1 VPDHPVSGETP
12 TEADP
17 GTSVLTRMVGIFFL
31 LLLGGI
37 PTPTRGATQD
47 PAPTQT
53 IIVGVNLVDL
63 TGGPPLLNAVVRVE
77 GDRIAAI
84 EVSGS
89 ENEELGG
96 GGTRPEVIDA
106 AGLWL
111 VPGLM
116 NMHVHFGLVLPGV
129 EGAALVNETE
139 AELALRMAE
148 AARGALLA
156 GVTTVRTTG
165 ERGHVD
171 LALARAIGRGAAEGP
186 RIFSAGEA
194 VQVTGGHGS
203 AVGERAND
211 GPFEFREAARLQIRA
226 GARWIKVSIS
236 GGIATPGG
244 DIAAAFMTQDEMEAV
259 TDIAHRL
266 GAKVTAHS
274 GSPVATRQAVQ
285 AGVDGIEHGY
295 FLTPD
300 VFDLMRR
307 NSTWFVPTIVV
318 AQPATLPF
326 FERIG
331 SPQWYLDRV
340 EMVGKRHFQAL
351 RDAITA
357 GVQIALGTD
366 QLPQEPN
373 DGTISTVREAEYYV
387 EAGMT
392 PLQALRAGT
401 IEAARMLGVENEV
414 GSIEVGKLADLILVD
429 SNPAEDVSALRS
441 IRLVMKGGKVVRS
454 DLKGR

>member
-1 VPDHPVSGETP
+1 MIG
-12 TEADP
+12 P
-17 GTSVLTRMVGIFFL
+17 GGPSLVIRRFTRFL
-31 LLLGGI
+31 LKVTLVGVAFTSNLV
-37 PTPTRGATQD
+37 AQD
-47 PAPTQT
+47 APPRRTV
-53 IIVGVNLVDL
+53 IVGVNIVDL
-63 TGGPPLLNAVVRVE
+63 DGGPPTRNAVVEIEGNRILSIQAGSGRDEHVTAGNRV
-77 GDRIAAI
+77 DAI
-84 EVSGS
+84 EADGM
-89 ENEELGG
+89 
-96 GGTRPEVIDA
+96 
-106 AGLWL
+106 WL

-129 EGAALVNETE
+129 GGAALANETE

-148 AARGALLA
+148 AARGALHA

-171 LALARAIGRGAAEGP
+171 LALARAIERGAAEGP
-186 RIFSAGEA
+186 RIFSAGEE
-194 VQVTGGHGS
+194 VEVTGGHGS
-203 AVGERAND
+203 EVGARAND
-211 GPFEFREAARLQIRA
+211 GPYEFREAVRVQIRA

-244 DIAAAFMTQDEMEAV
+244 DIAASFLTRDEMEAV
-259 TDIAHRL
+259 TDSAHRL

-274 GSPVATRQAVQ
+274 GSPVATRQAVE

-295 FLTPD
+295 FLTPE
-300 VFDLMRR
+300 VFRLMRQ
-307 NSTWFVPTIVV
+307 NGTWLVPTIVV

-340 EMVGKRHFQAL
+340 QMVGQRHFQAL
-351 RDAITA
+351 RDAIAA
-357 GVQIALGTD
+357 GVRIALGTD

-392 PLQALRAGT
+392 PLQALRAAT
-401 IEAARMLGVENEV
+401 IETATMLGVEDEL
-414 GSIEVGKLADLILVD
+414 GSVEVGKIADLILVD
-429 SNPAEDVSALRS
+429 ANPAENISALRS
-441 IRLVMKGGKVVRS
+441 IRFVMKDGQIVR
-454 DLKGR
+454 DDR